1 MELTKT
7 KDIYILECPYEARQI
22 PTTLGFTWWSL
33 VKDKWATTNRIIASR
48 AFIWADEETKKDLLP
63 FVRRQQDNV
72 KASMA
77 LSVGSGEISP
87 GIVVPNGLR
96 LTPFQEASVSHIIKQ
111 LTEALAISQ

>member
-22 PTTLGFTWWSL
+22 PATLGFTWWSL

-63 FVRRQQDNV
+63 LVRRQQENV
-72 KASMA
+72 AASVA
-77 LSVGSGEISP
+77 LEPAKSTTELPDKS
-87 GIVVPNGLR
+87 IVVPNGLR

-111 LTEALAISQ
+111 LT